1 VAFLQDDAMMVL
13 TNNVFYRNYAMR
25 ASLFFLYNSQN
36 DLMLS
41 GGQIRE
47 NGFPYRENQ
56 RALEILRN
64 YVSTSD
70 ELKIPADV
78 EYVEKVMFANNR

>member
-1 VAFLQDDAMMVL
+1 MVL
-13 TNNVFYRNYAMR
+13 TNNVYYRNYALR

-56 RALEILRN
+56 RALEILTN
-64 YVSTSD
+64 YVSTTG
-70 ELKIPADV
+70 ELADPAEV
-78 EYVEKVMFANNR
+78 EYVENAMFANNK

>member
-1 VAFLQDDAMMVL
+1 MAFLQDDGMMVL
-13 TNNVFYRNYAMR
+13 MKNVFYRNYALR

-47 NGFPYRENQ
+47 NGFTYRENQ
-56 RALEILRN
+56 RALDILRD
-64 YVSTSD
+64 YVSSSAVL
-70 ELKIPADV
+70 EIPAEV
-78 EYVEKVMFANNR
+78 EYVEKAMFANNK

>member
-1 VAFLQDDAMMVL
+1 MMIL
-13 TNNVFYRNYAMR
+13 TNNVYYRNYALR

-47 NGFPYRENQ
+47 NGFPYRENKS
-56 RALEILRN
+56 ALEILRS
-64 YVSTSD
+64 YVSSTGGV
-70 ELKIPADV
+70 EIPGEV
-78 EYVEKVMFANNR
+78 EYVEKFMFANNK

>member
-1 VAFLQDDAMMVL
+1 MMVFK
-13 TNNVFYRNYAMR
+13 NNVYYRNYALR

-41 GGQIRE
+41 GGHISE
-47 NGFPYRENQ
+47 NGFAYRENQ

-64 YVSTSD
+64 YVCPIAGVV
-70 ELKIPADV
+70 IPAEVD
-78 EYVEKVMFANNR
+78 YVEKAMFANNR

>member
-1 VAFLQDDAMMVL
+1 VAFLQDDGMMVFK
-13 TNNVFYRNYAMR
+13 NNVYYRNYALR

-47 NGFPYRENQ
+47 NGFAYRENQ
-56 RALEILRN
+56 RALEILRK
-64 YVSTSD
+64 YVSSST
-70 ELKIPADV
+70 ELEIPAEVD
-78 EYVEKVMFANNR
+78 YVEKAMFANNR

>member
-1 VAFLQDDAMMVL
+1 
-13 TNNVFYRNYAMR
+13 MR

-36 DLMLS
+36 DLKLS

-56 RALEILRN
+56 KALEILRN
-64 YVSTSD
+64 YVSNSD

-78 EYVEKVMFANNR
+78 EYVEKAMFANNR